1 MLSAFNVG
9 DTLSICLFLSVIGT
23 LLIGYP
29 IALTLAGTSLIFAVL
44 GHQFGAFD
52 YAILN
57 GLPLRY
63 LGTMTNDV
71 LVAVP
76 LFIFMGLILEK
87 SGLAEALLTSRK
99 STRLNSSHVKISY
112 AVFCLKKKRTEERG
126 WNLRP

>member
-1 MLSAFNVG
+1 MLSVLTVG
-9 DTLSICLFLSVIGT
+9 DILSILLFLSVLGT

-29 IALTLAGTSLIFAVL
+29 IAITLAGTSLIFAFIGNQL
-44 GHQFGAFD
+44 GTFD

-76 LFIFMGLILEK
+76 LFIFMGLVLEK
-87 SGLAEALLTSRK
+87 SGLAEALLT
-99 STRLNSSHVKISY
+99 TMGQL
-112 AVFCLKKKRTEERG
+112 FG
-126 WNLRP
+126 P